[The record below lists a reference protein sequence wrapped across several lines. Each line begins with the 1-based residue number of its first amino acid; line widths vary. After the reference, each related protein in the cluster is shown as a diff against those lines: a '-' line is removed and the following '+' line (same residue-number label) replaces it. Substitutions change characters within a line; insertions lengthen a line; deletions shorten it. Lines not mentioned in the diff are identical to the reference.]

1 MKTRG
6 ILGLLMMGVVSCPAL
21 QGADLVVSP
30 ALISGGG
37 GSSSSTRFQ
46 VTGSVGQ
53 PVAGVG
59 LASTGGLALRSGF
72 WSQVI
77 RWINA
82 QPEPG
87 ADLLTRRPGDG
98 AQILISRLL
107 ANDVDAD
114 FDRVTFAGFVPV
126 SSGGGSVFRDGPWL
140 IYQPPTGLDP
150 ENDIVT
156 YSVTDGFG
164 GLVTGQVQVVRF
176 VPPYDGPPNALGIAV
191 VPGDPVQVRVR
202 FQGIAGRGYVV
213 QTAPTIS
220 GPWGELGPVVAG
232 SNGAI
237 EILDA
242 ILVDPRFYRLVEP

>member
-1 MKTRG
+1 MKNPG
-6 ILGLLMMGVVSCPAL
+6 IHGLLLLGIVMLPAL
-21 QGADLVVSP
+21 QGAGLVVSP

-37 GSSSSTRFQ
+37 GSSGSTRFQ
-46 VTGSVGQ
+46 VTGSMGQ

-87 ADLLTRRPGDG
+87 SDLLTRRPGDG

-107 ANDVDAD
+107 MNDVDAD
-114 FDRVTFAGFVPV
+114 FDRVTLAGFVPV
-126 SSGGGSVFRDGPWL
+126 TAGGGSVFRDGPWL
-140 IYQPPTGLDP
+140 IYQPPAGSDP
-150 ENDIVT
+150 ENDVVT

-164 GLVTGQVQVVRF
+164 GPVTGQIQVVRF
-176 VPPYDGPPNALGIAV
+176 VPPYDGPPNAWGIGV
-191 VPGDPVQVRVR
+191 DPGDPGKVRVR
-202 FQGIAGRGYVV
+202 FQGIAGRSYVV

-220 GPWGELGPVVAG
+220 GPWGVLGSVVAG
-232 SNGAI
+232 SNGAMEVVDTI
-237 EILDA
+237 S
-242 ILVDPRFYRLVEP
+242 VDPRFYRLVEP